1 MSDATGSVRTY
12 RLFHGKRLAMGLR
25 GEPGVLVSTSTLP
38 PLPGAAPVT
47 HPFATAT
54 FHVAECEGE
63 LGALL
68 REASDLHA
76 FLDAAERSGYAV
88 EAVEDRTA
96 PLPPAAGGSDAA
108 SEGVDR
114 LIVVGRAHF
123 AQLRTDPVLNVIE
136 LPDGLGVCLVHAVR
150 GGGKIYV
157 APDESALFAGS
168 AVDFETGLDA
178 FRDGARTPL
187 EKFDNNGSGT
197 QG

>member
-1 MSDATGSVRTY
+1 MV
-12 RLFHGKRLAMGLR
+12 LK
-25 GEPGVLVSTSTLP
+25 GE
-38 PLPGAAPVT
+38 PVT

-54 FHVAECEGE
+54 FHLAEYEGE

-96 PLPPAAGGSDAA
+96 PLPAAVGGSGAA
-108 SEGVDR
+108 SDGVDR
-114 LIVVGRAHF
+114 LIEVGRAHF

-168 AVDFETGLDA
+168 AVDFDTGLDA

-187 EKFDNNGSGT
+187 GTFGDHGSGT

>member
-1 MSDATGSVRTY
+1 MQ
-12 RLFHGKRLAMGLR
+12 
-25 GEPGVLVSTSTLP
+25 
-38 PLPGAAPVT
+38 
-47 HPFATAT
+47 
-54 FHVAECEGE
+54 
-63 LGALL
+63 
-68 REASDLHA
+68 
-76 FLDAAERSGYAV
+76 
-88 EAVEDRTA
+88 
-96 PLPPAAGGSDAA
+96 PAASGSDAA
-108 SEGVDR
+108 SEGVDQ

>member
-1 MSDATGSVRTY
+1 MV
-12 RLFHGKRLAMGLR
+12 LK
-25 GEPGVLVSTSTLP
+25 GEPGVLDSTSP
-38 PLPGAAPVT
+38 PSPLPRAAPVT

-54 FHVAECEGE
+54 FHLAEYEGE

-96 PLPPAAGGSDAA
+96 PLPAAVGGSGAA
-108 SEGVDR
+108 SDGVDR
-114 LIVVGRAHF
+114 LIEVGRAHF

-168 AVDFETGLDA
+168 AVDFDTGLDA

-187 EKFDNNGSGT
+187 GTFGDHGSGT

>member
-1 MSDATGSVRTY
+1 MSDPTGSARTY
-12 RLFHGKRLAMGLR
+12 RLFYGRRLAMGIR
-25 GEPGVLVSTSTLP
+25 GEPGVLVSTSTP
-38 PLPGAAPVT
+38 PPVPGAAPVT
-47 HPFATAT
+47 HPFAAGT

-68 REASDLHA
+68 HAASDLHA
-76 FLDAAERSGYAV
+76 FLDAARRCGYAV
-88 EAVEDRTA
+88 EAVEDRKA
-96 PLPPAAGGSDAA
+96 PLAPAAGGSDAA

-123 AQLRTDPVLNVIE
+123 AQLRTDPVLNVVE

-187 EKFDNNGSGT
+187 EKFDINGGGT
-197 QG
+197 PG

>member
-12 RLFHGKRLAMGLR
+12 RIFHGKRLAMELR
-25 GEPGVLVSTSTLP
+25 GEPGLVVSTSTLP
-38 PLPGAAPVT
+38 PLPGVAPVT
-47 HPFATAT
+47 HPFATAK

-76 FLDAAERSGYAV
+76 FLDAAERSDYAV

-96 PLPPAAGGSDAA
+96 PSPPPAGGSDTA

-114 LIVVGRAHF
+114 LVAVGRAHF
-123 AQLRTDPVLNVIE
+123 AQLTTDPVLNVIE

-157 APDESALFAGS
+157 APDESALFVGS
-168 AVDFETGLDA
+168 AVDFETGFEA
-178 FRDGARTPL
+178 FRDGVRTPL
-187 EKFDNNGSGT
+187 EKFGYKGSGT

>member
-1 MSDATGSVRTY
+1 M
-12 RLFHGKRLAMGLR
+12 
-25 GEPGVLVSTSTLP
+25 
-38 PLPGAAPVT
+38 
-47 HPFATAT
+47 
-54 FHVAECEGE
+54 AECEGE

-96 PLPPAAGGSDAA
+96 PLPSAADGSDAA

-114 LIVVGRAHF
+114 LIVVGRAYF
-123 AQLRTDPVLNVIE
+123 AQLRTDPVLNVVE

-178 FRDGARTPL
+178 FRDGARTQF